1 MTMPPILFPP
11 VRRTRARSL
20 AFLLA
25 AFLPFSV
32 FGQAVV
38 QHGPFGVPSQVM
50 DETQVW
56 STPLSVASDHDVELF
71 IPDVSSPDWLRMNYV
86 SYENKGVYTLSIF
99 TFYKTTKACQI
110 NQAGWGMSDA
120 AHINACA
127 DIGYRVRQ
135 ALVDPQQKS
144 VTLIMAAMIDHDGQ
158 LDVSSIQK
166 TGTFRT
172 WDQLDANT
180 QEAIK
185 KANGL
190 VKEQMR
196 IYDEKQQS
204 KPLSKALLRCVS
216 TRVPNLPTQRATT
229 YASRIAAIA
238 SAAIRTRCLPSQIR

>member
-1 MTMPPILFPP
+1 MTMRYSAASRL
-11 VRRTRARSL
+11 RLLRARTL

-25 AFLPFSV
+25 VSLPICA
-32 FGQAVV
+32 FGQSVV

-56 STPLSVASDHDVELF
+56 TTPLSVASDHDVELY
-71 IPDVSSPDWLRMNYV
+71 IPDVSSPDWLRQNYAT
-86 SYENKGVYTLSIF
+86 YESKGVYTLSIF

-110 NQAGWGMSDA
+110 NQAGWGNSDA
-120 AHINACA
+120 EHINACA

-144 VTLIMAAMIDHDGQ
+144 VTLIMAAMVDHDGQ

-166 TGTFRT
+166 PNTFRT

-180 QEAIK
+180 LEAVK

-204 KPLSKALLRCVS
+204 KR
-216 TRVPNLPTQRATT
+216 
-229 YASRIAAIA
+229 
-238 SAAIRTRCLPSQIR
+238 